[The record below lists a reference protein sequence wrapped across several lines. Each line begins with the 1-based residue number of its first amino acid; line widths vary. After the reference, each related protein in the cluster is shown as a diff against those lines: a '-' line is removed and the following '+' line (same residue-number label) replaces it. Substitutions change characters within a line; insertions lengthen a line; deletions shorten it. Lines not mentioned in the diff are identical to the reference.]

1 MLSRLKRTD
10 EKEAVI
16 EQILCEKYNSYYR
29 MAYSFVRN
37 EADAEDIVQEGAYRA
52 IKNSNSLKCT
62 EFASTWIY
70 RIMLNE
76 IYRSLGHKKI
86 LSLDDESIPEPAAED
101 VYENIDL
108 KRALNMMSE
117 NDRAVIQLKYFEDL
131 KLDEIAEI
139 LEENLSTVKSRLY
152 RGLKKLRMELQKNSN
167 YSKEA

>member
-76 IYRSLGHKKI
+76 IYRSLGHKKMKT
-86 LSLDDESIPEPAAED
+86 SI
-101 VYENIDL
+101 
-108 KRALNMMSE
+108 
-117 NDRAVIQLKYFEDL
+117 
-131 KLDEIAEI
+131 
-139 LEENLSTVKSRLY
+139 
-152 RGLKKLRMELQKNSN
+152 
-167 YSKEA
+167 

>member
-1 MLSRLKRTD
+1 M
-10 EKEAVI
+10 
-16 EQILCEKYNSYYR
+16 
-29 MAYSFVRN
+29 
-37 EADAEDIVQEGAYRA
+37 
-52 IKNSNSLKCT
+52 
-62 EFASTWIY
+62 
-70 RIMLNE
+70 
-76 IYRSLGHKKI
+76 
-86 LSLDDESIPEPAAED
+86 
-101 VYENIDL
+101 